1 MTKKDLWVESFALFF
16 PFFFFINSFNE
27 VLSIYKEWH
36 MFNVYNLSLDMCK
49 HSLYSHH
56 KQGNRHIQ
64 QLNFSMFLCLFGFF
78 FLFVVR
84 MLNIFLIIEQKV
96 RCRPID
102 VTRQSKEQK
111 RLLLINEN
119 KTVYLFPFLLSSFIH
134 SLINSFRYLLCS
146 YYVP

>member
-1 MTKKDLWVESFALFF
+1 MTKKDLWVESLALFF
-16 PFFFFINSFNE
+16 PFFFLLT
-27 VLSIYKEWH
+27 VLMRYYLCTKNGTCLMCTIWVWIYANTH
-36 MFNVYNLSLDMCK
+36 TLIT
-49 HSLYSHH
+49 
-56 KQGNRHIQ
+56 NRHIQ

-78 FLFVVR
+78 VLFVVR

-96 RCRPID
+96 RCRPVD

-111 RLLLINEN
+111 CFLLINEN